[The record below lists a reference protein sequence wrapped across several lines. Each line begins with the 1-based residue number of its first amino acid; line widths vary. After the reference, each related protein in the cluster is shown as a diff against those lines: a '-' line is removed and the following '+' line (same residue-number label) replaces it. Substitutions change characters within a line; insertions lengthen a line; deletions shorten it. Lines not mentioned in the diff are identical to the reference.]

1 MTIYKARR
9 LAFNILK
16 NQYEAD
22 LLLAHVLNVSKVFL
36 LANPDHVV
44 DLNMLNEFE
53 ELLRRRKNNEPLQYI
68 LGYVY
73 FMNVKLYVDN
83 NVLIPRQDTETLVI
97 HARELVRNSKKEKLN
112 ILDMCTGSGC
122 IAISLAYDFKK
133 EKKLNIYATDI
144 SEKALHVAER
154 NAKLNNVENITFI
167 QSDYFSSL
175 PDIKFDYI
183 LSNPPYIAKEEIRTL
198 EPQVKDF
205 EPEIALDGGLDGLD
219 AYKKIISQ
227 AKKYLSGSLLLEAGI
242 NQAQYI
248 ANEMEIHSYSDIF
261 TVKDLNNIDRVV
273 HGLMN

>member
-227 AKKYLSGSLLLEAGI
+227 AKKYLSGSLLLEA
-242 NQAQYI
+242 
-248 ANEMEIHSYSDIF
+248 
-261 TVKDLNNIDRVV
+261 
-273 HGLMN
+273 